1 METITRPA
9 ALVRQGSL
17 KLYSTSLKVRD
28 LKRPNFYTISKLDP
42 VDAGPG
48 YQRLLNEGR
57 AKRLADYLIDGQSE
71 HGFCQHQYF

>member
-17 KLYSTSLKVRD
+17 KLYSTSLKVSD

-42 VDAGPG
+42 ADAGPG

-57 AKRLADYLIDGQSE
+57 AKGSLII
-71 HGFCQHQYF
+71 